1 MLIRSYC
8 LPIKDLQIIHPVPL
22 QTMLN
27 TFGKDIIPHND
38 TERLKAL
45 QYYDII
51 GDLKDSY
58 FHNLGSI
65 VAQTFDTPIALIS
78 FVEKEKVSFKVNV
91 GMEGTNEVDR
101 GISLCSLAILDN
113 DPTIFSD
120 ATKEP
125 CLINNP
131 LVAGE
136 FGLKFYAG
144 APITTPD
151 GYNIGTLCIVDFEP
165 REFSEKETE
174 ILVDFAK
181 VAMQEIIARK
191 EILSGVYQ

>member
-1 MLIRSYC
+1 MINGL
-8 LPIKDLQIIHPVPL
+8 HL
-22 QTMLN
+22 QTMHN

-38 TERLKAL
+38 TERLKAV

-58 FHNLGSI
+58 FHNLGQI
-65 VAQTFDTPIALIS
+65 VARTFDTPIALIS
-78 FVEKEKVSFKVNV
+78 FVEKEKVSFKVNI
-91 GMEGTNEVDR
+91 GMEGTNEVER
-101 GISLCSLAILDN
+101 GVSLCSLAILGD
-113 DPTIFSD
+113 DPTIFFD

-151 GYNIGTLCIVDFEP
+151 GYNIGTLCILDFES
-165 REFSEKETE
+165 REFSENESE
-174 ILVDFAK
+174 ILIDFAK
-181 VAMQEIIARK
+181 VAMQELIARK